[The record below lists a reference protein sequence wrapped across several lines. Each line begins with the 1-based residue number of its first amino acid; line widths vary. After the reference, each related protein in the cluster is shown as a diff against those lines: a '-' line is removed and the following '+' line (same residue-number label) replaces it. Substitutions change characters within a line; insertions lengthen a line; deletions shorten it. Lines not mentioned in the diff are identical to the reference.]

1 MNTSD
6 TDKEFQHD
14 FDDFHLLVKKK
25 LNSFFSVQYQAS
37 RSKNWICTI
46 SILAKVKAKKLLSHR
61 NLGENK
67 LVAAG
72 VNSVQ
77 M

>member
-25 LNSFFSVQYQAS
+25 LNSFF
-37 RSKNWICTI
+37 
-46 SILAKVKAKKLLSHR
+46 
-61 NLGENK
+61 
-67 LVAAG
+67 
-72 VNSVQ
+72 
-77 M
+77 